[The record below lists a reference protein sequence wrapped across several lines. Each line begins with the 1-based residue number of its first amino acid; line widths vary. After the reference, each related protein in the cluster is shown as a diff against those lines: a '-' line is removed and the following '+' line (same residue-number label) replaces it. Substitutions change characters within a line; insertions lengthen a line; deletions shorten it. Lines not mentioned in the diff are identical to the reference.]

1 MQKTIDNKTILQQL
15 FFFTSVTVVT
25 DRQKLAV
32 EFKNKL
38 NIYLTFA
45 HTKNAILCYNIKAVI
60 HAA

>member
-45 HTKNAILCYNIKAVI
+45 HTKMQFYVI
-60 HAA
+60 T